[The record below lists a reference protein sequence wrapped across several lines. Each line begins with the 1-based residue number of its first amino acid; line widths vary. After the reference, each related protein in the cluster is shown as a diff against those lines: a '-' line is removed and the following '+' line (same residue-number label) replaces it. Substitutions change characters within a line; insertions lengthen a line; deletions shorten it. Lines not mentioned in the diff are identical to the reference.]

1 MPASDS
7 TQQPFHQEESG
18 ASGGDSATLAP
29 APPPPTDAR
38 LQFNQLNIQQIP
50 QTALDRLP
58 PENLVGLLEST
69 LHQSD
74 KMDERR
80 FKYFMDQAE
89 KEIRSQRL
97 NTIAGIAIAIAG
109 FSVTVALTHMG
120 NDVAAGIVAALL
132 ATIIAVVVGSK
143 LAR

>member
-7 TQQPFHQEESG
+7 TQQPIPQGESG
-18 ASGGDSATLAP
+18 ANGGDPATLAP
-29 APPPPTDAR
+29 VPPPTDAR

-58 PENLVGLLEST
+58 PENLVALLEST

-80 FKYFMDQAE
+80 FTYFMDQAE

-109 FSVTVALTHMG
+109 FAVIVALTYMG
-120 NDVAAGIVAALL
+120 NDSAAGIVAALL
-132 ATIIAVVVGSK
+132 ATIISVVVGSK
-143 LAR
+143 LSR